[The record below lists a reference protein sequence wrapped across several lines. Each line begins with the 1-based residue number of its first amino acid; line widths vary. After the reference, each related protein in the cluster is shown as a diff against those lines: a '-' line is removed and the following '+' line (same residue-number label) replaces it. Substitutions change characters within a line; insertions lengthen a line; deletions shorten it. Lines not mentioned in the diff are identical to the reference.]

1 MISYKDLGL
10 LILFII
16 AAGLGVYLFIALNHI
31 NSILKKVR
39 EILDRHGSNID
50 KTLDRLPSIAGNID
64 EAAVNVKQG
73 VEKAAAT
80 VDAVGDTISETVV
93 AVSSGTQEAV
103 EYVKII
109 SEIVKVL
116 VSTFAKK

>member
-10 LILFII
+10 LILFLI
-16 AAGLGVYLFIALNHI
+16 ATGLGIYLFIALNHLI
-31 NSILKKVR
+31 GILKKVR
-39 EILDRHGSNID
+39 GILDKHESNID

-64 EAAVNVKQG
+64 EAAINVKQG

-80 VDAVGDTISETVV
+80 VDAVGDTISETVA

-116 VSTFAKK
+116 ISTFGKK

>member
-16 AAGLGVYLFIALNHI
+16 AVGLGVYLFIVLNHL
-31 NSILKKVR
+31 SAILKKVK
-39 EILDRHGSNID
+39 ELLDRHGSNID
-50 KTLDRLPSIAGNID
+50 KAMDKLPSIAANID

-80 VDAVGDTISETVV
+80 VDSVGDTISETVV

-109 SEIVKVL
+109 CEIIKVL
-116 VSTFAKK
+116 VNTFSKK

>member
-1 MISYKDLGL
+1 MISYRDLGL
-10 LILFII
+10 VILFLI
-16 AAGLGVYLFIALNHI
+16 AVGLSVYLFIALNHLT
-31 NSILKKVR
+31 SILKKVR
-39 EILDRHGSNID
+39 ELLDKHGSNID
-50 KTLDRLPSIAGNID
+50 KTMDRLPSIAANID

-109 SEIVKVL
+109 SEIIKVL
-116 VSTFAKK
+116 VNTFAKK

>member
-10 LILFII
+10 LILFLI
-16 AAGLGVYLFIALNHI
+16 ATGLGIYLFIALNHLTC
-31 NSILKKVR
+31 ILKRVR
-39 EILDRHGSNID
+39 GILDKHESDID
-50 KTLDRLPSIAGNID
+50 KTLDKLPSIAGNID

-80 VDAVGDTISETVV
+80 VDSIGDTVTETVA

-116 VSTFAKK
+116 ISTFGKK

>member
-10 LILFII
+10 LILFLI
-16 AAGLGVYLFIALNHI
+16 ATGLGIYLFIALNHLTC
-31 NSILKKVR
+31 ILKR
-39 EILDRHGSNID
+39 ARGILDKHESDID
-50 KTLDRLPSIAGNID
+50 KTLDKLPSIAGNID

-80 VDAVGDTISETVV
+80 VDSIGDTVTETVA

-116 VSTFAKK
+116 ISTFGKK

>member
-10 LILFII
+10 LILFLI
-16 AAGLGVYLFIALNHI
+16 ATGLGIYLFIALNHLTC
-31 NSILKKVR
+31 ILKRVR
-39 EILDRHGSNID
+39 GILDKHESDID
-50 KTLDRLPSIAGNID
+50 KTLDKLPFIAGNID

-80 VDAVGDTISETVV
+80 VDSIGDTVTETVA

-109 SEIVKVL
+109 S
-116 VSTFAKK
+116 TFGKK